1 MNSYSPPTIQ
11 PRCAPSDF
19 LFSGALRGA
28 VHGKRFGD
36 NGMVTEEVTRWLQST
51 EFKLLQ
57 KGDRCCC
64 RYHKT
69 VEDDGEYVEK

>member
-1 MNSYSPPTIQ
+1 MNCYSPPTIQ

-19 LFSGALRGA
+19 LFFGALRGA

-36 NGMVTEEVTRWLQST
+36 DDMVTEEVARWLQST
-51 EFKLLQ
+51 KFKLLQ

-64 RYHKT
+64 HWHKAFE
-69 VEDDGEYVEK
+69 VDGDYVEK